1 MYKYHNNQDKDQY
14 VLENIHH
21 ANLDIEDINIY
32 ENGDK
37 ILNHLIKMYYI
48 KYAFDKLLKNLKLS
62 KQKYFLKMLK
72 QRIYKIINQYVFQKL
87 KLNDKKL
94 LNKKNKES

>member
-1 MYKYHNNQDKDQY
+1 
-14 VLENIHH
+14 
-21 ANLDIEDINIY
+21 
-32 ENGDK
+32 
-37 ILNHLIKMYYI
+37 MYYI

-94 LNKKNKES
+94 LNKKKTINKNNNENNNSIDNMLENDEEEYIFFFNTIKRHIKIN